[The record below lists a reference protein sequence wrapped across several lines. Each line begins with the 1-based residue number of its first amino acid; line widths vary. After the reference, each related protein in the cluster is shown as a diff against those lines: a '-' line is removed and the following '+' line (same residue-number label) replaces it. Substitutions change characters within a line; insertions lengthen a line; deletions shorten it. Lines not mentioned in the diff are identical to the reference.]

1 MQRFLFP
8 KVKDLGREIFADYV
22 SRAPEEYC
30 AYNFRG
36 KHPEYAVIYHDR
48 DFLMTDLY
56 DSRIQPGKDSR
67 ENWDDRHYI
76 KLVEGNSETIIGEL
90 ASFKDI
96 KGNERITYFLLPE
109 FRGQGLM
116 GQAYESFVKKLQKN
130 KPDLSE
136 LFATVNVDNKASFR
150 FLLGRGF
157 NYLGWGTDITRDT
170 SAGDEF
176 SYYMSRRL

>member
-1 MQRFLFP
+1 MEKP
-8 KVKDLGREIFADYV
+8 TI
-22 SRAPEEYC
+22 
-30 AYNFRG
+30 
-36 KHPEYAVIYHDR
+36 
-48 DFLMTDLY
+48 
-56 DSRIQPGKDSR
+56 
-67 ENWDDRHYI
+67 
-76 KLVEGNSETIIGEL
+76 LVAEDERIIGFDLCETVAEAGYEVDGPFEAVSSAML
-90 ASFKDI
+90 AF
-96 KGNERITYFLLPE
+96 
-109 FRGQGLM
+109 
-116 GQAYESFVKKLQKN
+116 QKN